1 MCSTN
6 TKVKPFNSDTIKV
19 ERQEIWA
26 VIFGSNS
33 VSVKWQ
39 IIAAEC
45 EPILAENSAT
55 ALGIIEFNC
64 RQGIIAPINMIHTDP
79 KGEIQYCLA

>member
-1 MCSTN
+1 MIQS
-6 TKVKPFNSDTIKV
+6 KLRDRKFGLSHSDQTLSLLS
-19 ERQEIWA
+19 
-26 VIFGSNS
+26 G
-33 VSVKWQ
+33 Q

-45 EPILAENSAT
+45 ESILAENSAT